1 MVLGEWQHGIDNIK
15 KIKMNI
21 VELLKHL
28 KSLEEAEKF
37 INGEL
42 PEVEYDLV
50 DIYMINKLGL
60 DSEIVFFNAEE
71 IPNRLIIN
79 IEGINYENLFP
90 LNLAQEMVEE
100 LKASNDKISDV
111 EIAKH
116 LLEYREK
123 DF

>member
-1 MVLGEWQHGIDNIK
+1 
-15 KIKMNI
+15 MNI
-21 VELLKHL
+21 VELVKHL
-28 KSLEEAEKF
+28 KSLEQAENF

-50 DIYMINKLGL
+50 DIYMIDKLGL

-100 LKASNDKISDV
+100 LKASNEKISDI

-123 DF
+123 DA